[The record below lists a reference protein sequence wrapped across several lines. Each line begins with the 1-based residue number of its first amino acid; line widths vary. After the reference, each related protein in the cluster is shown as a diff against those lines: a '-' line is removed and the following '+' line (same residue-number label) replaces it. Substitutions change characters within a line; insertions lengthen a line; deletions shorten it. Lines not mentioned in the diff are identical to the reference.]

1 MLRLKVAIVGK
12 PNVGKSTLF
21 NRLCGRRLAITH
33 DRPGVT
39 RDAKSYC
46 VEMEGLAFELIDT
59 AGLDEAVDTL
69 SVAMLRK
76 ALESAKAAD
85 VLLLMVDGKYGLT
98 THDYHLT
105 KEIRKLGKN
114 VILVINKCESI
125 NKVDFQPFMKLGFSN
140 FVAVSAEH
148 NMGIGEILLKLRDY
162 AAEPEDDELPDHAED
177 EDVTED
183 VAIAKNE
190 AILVAII
197 GRPNAGKSTLFNG
210 LIGFERSITSEI
222 SGTTR
227 DAISHVVNY
236 KGQDIEL
243 IDTAGLRKKSN
254 ITDAIEQL
262 SVAET
267 INAVR
272 RAHIVVMML
281 DGTCPLQKQD
291 LSILRVAIN
300 EGRGVVMVINK
311 CDLLTDQAAYRAD
324 IEEYTTHKLFELKG
338 LPVVY
343 ISALRGK
350 NISGIWDEVLQVY
363 QVGSKSIGAGALN
376 RFLSKIEELH
386 VPPLAKNG
394 RRIRLKYIAQ
404 IGARPPTFK
413 IFGSMVDQLPESYER
428 YIYNTLREKFALFG
442 VPIRI
447 RCVNGDNPYHRK

>member
-1 MLRLKVAIVGK
+1 
-12 PNVGKSTLF
+12 
-21 NRLCGRRLAITH
+21 
-33 DRPGVT
+33 
-39 RDAKSYC
+39 
-46 VEMEGLAFELIDT
+46 
-59 AGLDEAVDTL
+59 
-69 SVAMLRK
+69 
-76 ALESAKAAD
+76 
-85 VLLLMVDGKYGLT
+85 
-98 THDYHLT
+98 
-105 KEIRKLGKN
+105 
-114 VILVINKCESI
+114 
-125 NKVDFQPFMKLGFSN
+125 MKLGFSN

-162 AAEPEDDELPDHAED
+162 AVEPEDAELPDYAED
-177 EDVTED
+177 EDLSTGAMKQLPRRVEFP
-183 VAIAKNE
+183 KRPNE

-376 RFLSKIEELH
+376 RCLSKIEELH